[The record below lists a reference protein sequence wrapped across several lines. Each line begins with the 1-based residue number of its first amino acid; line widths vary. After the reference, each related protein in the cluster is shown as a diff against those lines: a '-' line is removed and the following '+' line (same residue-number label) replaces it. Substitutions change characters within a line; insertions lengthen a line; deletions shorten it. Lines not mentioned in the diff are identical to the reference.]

1 MLLYLDT
8 IYSAINK
15 NEEVDVIYTDFEKA
29 FDKVDH
35 GILIDK
41 LYSLGIRG
49 KILKLI
55 YNYLTNR
62 TQCVKIKD
70 CLSQSF
76 YITSGVPQRS
86 ILGPL
91 FFLVM
96 INDLPS
102 VCNHSTSFLYAD
114 DAKFLRIGTLNAEF
128 QNNLNNIFTWT
139 QQNQIAFN
147 ASKCTHLPV
156 KRPTSSDSILIKVS
170 EEKDLGIIVKSN
182 LGWTSHIKLRRGKAL
197 NTACLSATYC
207 LLIPRPNLIC
217 SNPW

>member
-8 IYSAINK
+8 IYSAISK

-76 YITSGVPQRS
+76 YVTSGVPQGS

-102 VCNHSTSFLYAD
+102 ICKHSTSFLYAD
-114 DAKFLRIGTLNAEF
+114 DESSYELV
-128 QNNLNNIFTWT
+128 NLTQIFRKT
-139 QQNQIAFN
+139 
-147 ASKCTHLPV
+147 
-156 KRPTSSDSILIKVS
+156 
-170 EEKDLGIIVKSN
+170 
-182 LGWTSHIKLRRGKAL
+182 
-197 NTACLSATYC
+197 
-207 LLIPRPNLIC
+207 
-217 SNPW
+217 

>member
-1 MLLYLDT
+1 MYVFRALKSLKASVSPPIVSLFNENRMFAGSDQQKCETFRDNSSYAHIRYFTGKHTPLKTYAFDIQFGFRAKRSGTIQMLLYLDT
-8 IYSAINK
+8 IFSAISK
-15 NEEVDVIYTDFEKA
+15 YEEVDVIYTDFEKA

-55 YNYLTNR
+55 CNYLTNR
-62 TQCVKIKD
+62 TQCVKIKV

-76 YITSGVPQRS
+76 YVTSGVPQGS

-102 VCNHSTSFLYAD
+102 VHNHSTSFLYAD
-114 DAKFLRIGTLNAEF
+114 DAKFI
-128 QNNLNNIFTWT
+128 
-139 QQNQIAFN
+139 
-147 ASKCTHLPV
+147 
-156 KRPTSSDSILIKVS
+156 
-170 EEKDLGIIVKSN
+170 
-182 LGWTSHIKLRRGKAL
+182 
-197 NTACLSATYC
+197 
-207 LLIPRPNLIC
+207 
-217 SNPW
+217 

>member
-1 MLLYLDT
+1 MLHNSQFGFRAKRSGITQMLLYLDT
-8 IYSAINK
+8 IYSAISK

-49 KILKLI
+49 KTFKLI

-76 YITSGVPQRS
+76 YVTSGVPQGS
-86 ILGPL
+86 ILVPL

-102 VCNHSTSFLYAD
+102 VCKHSTSFLYAD
-114 DAKFLRIGTLNAEF
+114 DAKFLRIGTLNADF
-128 QNNLNNIFTWT
+128 Q
-139 QQNQIAFN
+139 
-147 ASKCTHLPV
+147 
-156 KRPTSSDSILIKVS
+156 
-170 EEKDLGIIVKSN
+170 
-182 LGWTSHIKLRRGKAL
+182 
-197 NTACLSATYC
+197 
-207 LLIPRPNLIC
+207 
-217 SNPW
+217 